1 MLFRKSIDGFEK
13 LGNKVRITKRL
24 VLLGDVLLAKNK
36 LTDSEEIYK
45 ETLSLNQKYE
55 RQDLIAR
62 AKFGLA
68 KVNELKKNWIEALRL
83 ANETLASFQRL
94 GMKKYIDESQ
104 EMIDRLE
111 K

>member
-1 MLFRKSIDGFEK
+1 M
-13 LGNKVRITKRL
+13 
-24 VLLGDVLLAKNK
+24 
-36 LTDSEEIYK
+36 YK

-55 RQDLIAR
+55 RQDLIAQ

-83 ANETLASFQRL
+83 ATEALVSFQRL

-104 EMIDRLE
+104 EMMARIE
-111 K
+111 KKIEKMRK